1 MNGIYPRFVLT
12 QKEIPILHHIQETL
26 GIGKVSVFKQFG
38 RFIVT
43 SPNEILILIALFNG
57 NLVLEKRKIQLKRWL
72 IAKNIPEIITNVLP
86 LLSNGWLSGFIVAE
100 GCFNVTLFKRES
112 MTLGFQ
118 VKMRFMIDQKDGY
131 ETLVF
136 IKNQWDMI
144 LSNRK
149 LKGGILGNMH
159 RVETNSFIRIKPI
172 IEYLR
177 VWRLKTKK
185 QISFDKWVTV
195 YELVCNK
202 AHLTAEGL
210 AEIRKIKKEIN
221 LINSV
226 TGKTGD
232 KLA

>member
-1 MNGIYPRFVLT
+1 
-12 QKEIPILHHIQETL
+12 
-26 GIGKVSVFKQFG
+26 
-38 RFIVT
+38 
-43 SPNEILILIALFNG
+43 
-57 NLVLEKRKIQLKRWL
+57 LKRWL

-86 LLSNGWLSGFIVAE
+86 LLSNGWLSGFIDAE

-136 IKNQWDMI
+136 IKNQWNMI

-149 LKGGILGNMH
+149 LKGGISGNMH

-185 QISFDKWVTV
+185 QISFEKWVTV